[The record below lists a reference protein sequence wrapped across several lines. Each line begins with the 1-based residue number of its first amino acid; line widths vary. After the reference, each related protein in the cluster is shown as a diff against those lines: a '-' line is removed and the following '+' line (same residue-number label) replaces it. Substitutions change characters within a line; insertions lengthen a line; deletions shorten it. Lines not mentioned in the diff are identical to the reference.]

1 MKKFLYCLLMFVMLS
16 SCSKVYTSRFITGD
30 QFKDAIVSEVNISL
44 SEIVSQLNSRPKAES
59 HLKEYFIGAGVATA
73 IAAGIYFFVIRPK
86 WNYAEEDGV
95 MKRLFILF
103 LVVIMLA
110 GCGRRSIVK
119 HDIEG
124 QYVYIMQQTEEETN
138 SVVDFVERDIE
149 RQDLHII
156 QQIEDVREAML
167 VADDA
172 TIIYGIGMIAGG
184 VAVIWANATWFGG
197 SHKIER
203 VGSASIQAGVWALL
217 GLAREKALEW
227 EKQKE
232 TTEECFLVF

>member
-1 MKKFLYCLLMFVMLS
+1 
-16 SCSKVYTSRFITGD
+16 
-30 QFKDAIVSEVNISL
+30 
-44 SEIVSQLNSRPKAES
+44 
-59 HLKEYFIGAGVATA
+59 
-73 IAAGIYFFVIRPK
+73 
-86 WNYAEEDGV
+86 

-103 LVVIMLA
+103 LVAIMLA

-124 QYVYIMQQTEEETN
+124 QDAYITQQTEEETN
-138 SVVDFVERDIE
+138 SVVDSVERDIE
-149 RQDLHII
+149 RQDLHTT
-156 QQIEDVREAML
+156 QQVEDEREGMSD
-167 VADDA
+167 ADCA
-172 TIIYGIGMIAGG
+172 TIICGIGVIWVGA
-184 VAVIWANATWFGG
+184 AVFWANATWFGG

-203 VGSASIQAGVWALL
+203 VGSASIQAGVWTLL